1 MPGISVNKI
10 PIPFRKSGI
19 NWSSHWTQQLSRN
32 TDNVQIAGYIFT
44 GSDANF
50 NTGSPGNS
58 YLIKNNESRIR
69 QNGYVNQVAIAL
81 GANTNVTSIKLIV
94 FRKDGATYDSVATSE
109 ELISKIQIGFDTI
122 TLDTPLLVNEGD
134 YIGVGTLSS
143 GATPGTFPAKQITT
157 ADSLRYTT
165 VSPIPTGNDYD
176 WDAKP
181 GSTYKMQIKAFGA
194 APLAVMIG
202 DSIAAG
208 HPTHYSFIENSLTSA
223 LADSPSYQLYTLNNK
238 YIVQNM
244 GIGPQTS
251 TQINARFAADV
262 VALKPKMVIING
274 GVNDIAGG
282 SITKETFLANYTAML
297 NACIANDIL
306 PVVCKILPW
315 TNGTNEQMQTRD
327 DWMAD
332 LEALVNSATYNG
344 AVWVDF
350 DTAMGKNRVGGD
362 AGNLWD
368 LQTTPDYDND
378 GVHPT
383 ALGYAKMAEVID
395 AAIVAKGYQLV

>member
-50 NTGSPGNS
+50 NTASPGNS

-143 GATPGTFPAKQITT
+143 GATLGTFPAKQITT
-157 ADSLRYTT
+157 ANSLRFTT
-165 VSPIPTGNDYD
+165 VSPIPTGNDYN
-176 WDAKP
+176 WDALSA
-181 GSTYKMQIKAFGA
+181 STYKMQIKAFGA

-208 HPTHYSFIENSLTSA
+208 HPTHHSFIENSLTSA

-244 GIGPQTS
+244 GIGSQTS

-378 GVHPT
+378 GIHPT